1 MSSTTITIIIFAVIC
16 LSITAIYISQARE
29 RARVEKARRT
39 TICMDRYQRMQQL
52 LHDLPP
58 QYLNNELRVMILE
71 RSIETLHELIQLN
84 HDSKHES
91 YLQAD
96 LESLK
101 QIREQNPKFAPIPV
115 NSEAKA
121 KEVRDNLEILHRFIE
136 SQHRNKRLT
145 AAVAKK
151 YLDFIKLSICQ
162 SRADLFC
169 SRAQAAAK
177 EKPRLAIHN
186 YHCAIDA
193 FKALSEHPQAL
204 KAVQQLRLKIKA
216 LEAEADQQNQATKAQ
231 ADPVQQHKTEWD
243 TFLKDDDTWQKKNN
257 YDD

>member
-1 MSSTTITIIIFAVIC
+1 MSSTTITILIFAAIC
-16 LSITAIYISQARE
+16 FSITAIYISQARE

-84 HDSKHES
+84 RDAKHES
-91 YLQAD
+91 YLEAD
-96 LESLK
+96 QENLK
-101 QIREQNPKFAPIPV
+101 QVREQNPKFPPVPI
-115 NSEAKA
+115 NTEAKA

-162 SRADLFC
+162 SKADLFVA
-169 SRAQAAAK
+169 RADAAK

-193 FKALSEHPQAL
+193 YKTLAEHPQAL
-204 KAVQQLRLKIKA
+204 KAIQQYRIKIKA
-216 LEAEADQQNQATKAQ
+216 LEALAEEQKNATKTQ
-231 ADPVQQHKTEWD
+231 VDPVEKNKSEWD
-243 TFLKDDDTWQKKNN
+243 SFLKDEDTWQKKQD
-257 YDD
+257 YD

>member
-29 RARVEKARRT
+29 RARVEKARRA

-84 HDSKHES
+84 HNAKHES
-91 YLQAD
+91 YLQTD
-96 LESLK
+96 LEHLK
-101 QIREQNPKFAPIPV
+101 QIREQNPKFAAIPV

-121 KEVRDNLEILHRFIE
+121 KEVRGNLEILHRFIE
-136 SQHRNKRLT
+136 SQHRNKRLA
-145 AAVAKK
+145 AAVTKK
-151 YLDFIKLSICQ
+151 YLDFIKFSICQ
-162 SRADLFC
+162 SKADLFC
-169 SRAQAAAK
+169 TRAEAAK

-193 FKALSEHPQAL
+193 YKALSEHPQAL
-204 KAVQQLRLKIKA
+204 KAIQQLRIKIKT
-216 LEAEADQQNQATKAQ
+216 LEAEAEQQSQASKTQTNPTEK
-231 ADPVQQHKTEWD
+231 HKTEWD
-243 TFLKDDDTWQKKNN
+243 TFLKEDDTWQKKNS

>member
-1 MSSTTITIIIFAVIC
+1 MSATTITIVIFALIC

-29 RARVEKARRT
+29 RARVEKARRS

-58 QYLNNELRVMILE
+58 QYLNNELRTMILE

-84 HDSKHES
+84 HNAKHES
-91 YLQAD
+91 YLQSD
-96 LESLK
+96 LEHLK
-101 QIREQNPKFAPIPV
+101 QIREQNPKFNPIPV
-115 NSEAKA
+115 KSEAKA
-121 KEVRDNLEILHRFIE
+121 KEARDNLEILHRFIE
-136 SQHRNKRLT
+136 SQHKNKRLS

-169 SRAQAAAK
+169 NRAEAAK
-177 EKPRLAIHN
+177 GKPRLAIHN

-193 FKALSEHPQAL
+193 YKVLGEHPQAL
-204 KAVQQLRLKIKA
+204 KAIQQLRLKIKA
-216 LEAEADQQNQATKAQ
+216 LEAEAEQQNQTTKTTTDPAQ
-231 ADPVQQHKTEWD
+231 QNNSEWD
-243 TFLKDDDTWQKKNN
+243 SFLKEDDTWQKKNT

>member
-16 LSITAIYISQARE
+16 FSITAIYISQARE
-29 RARVEKARRT
+29 RARIERARRT
-39 TICMDRYQRMQQL
+39 TLCVDRYQRMQQL

-58 QYLNNELRVMILE
+58 QYLNNELRIMILE

-84 HDSKHES
+84 HDPKHDA
-91 YLQAD
+91 YLQTD
-96 LESLK
+96 QEHLK
-101 QIREQNPKFAPIPV
+101 QIREQNPKFSPIPV

-136 SQHRNKRLT
+136 SQHRNKRL
-145 AAVAKK
+145 AAASAKK

-162 SRADLFC
+162 SKADLFV
-169 SRAQAAAK
+169 SRAEAAK

-193 FKALSEHPQAL
+193 YKTLAEHPQAL
-204 KAVQQLRLKIKA
+204 KAIQQLRIRIKA
-216 LEAEADQQNQATKAQ
+216 LEEQAESQKQSTQTKVDPLTQNKS
-231 ADPVQQHKTEWD
+231 EWD
-243 TFLKDDDTWQKKNN
+243 EFLKEDDSWQKKQD
-257 YDD
+257 YE

>member
-16 LSITAIYISQARE
+16 LSIMAIYISQARE

-39 TICMDRYQRMQQL
+39 TLCVDRYQRMQQL

-58 QYLNNELRVMILE
+58 QYLNNELRIMILE

-84 HDSKHES
+84 HDAKHEA
-91 YLQAD
+91 YLQTD
-96 LESLK
+96 LDHLK
-101 QIREQNPKFAPIPV
+101 QIREQNPKYQAIPV

-145 AAVAKK
+145 TAVAKK

-162 SRADLFC
+162 SKADLFV
-169 SRAQAAAK
+169 SRAQAAK

-186 YHCAIDA
+186 YHCAIDCY
-193 FKALSEHPQAL
+193 KPLGEQPQAL
-204 KAVQQLRLKIKA
+204 KAIQQLRMKIKA
-216 LEAEADQQNQATKAQ
+216 LETEAEQQNQQ
-231 ADPVQQHKTEWD
+231 AKPQVDPVEQHKTEWD
-243 TFLKDDDTWQKKNN
+243 TFLQEDDTWKKKKD

>member
-1 MSSTTITIIIFAVIC
+1 MSATTITIVIFALIC
-16 LSITAIYISQARE
+16 LSISAIYISQARE
-29 RARVEKARRT
+29 RARVEKARRS

-58 QYLNNELRVMILE
+58 QYLNNELRIMILE

-84 HDSKHES
+84 HNAKHES
-91 YLQAD
+91 YLKGD
-96 LESLK
+96 LEHLK
-101 QIREQNPKFAPIPV
+101 QIREQNPKFNPIPV
-115 NSEAKA
+115 KSEAKA
-121 KEVRDNLEILHRFIE
+121 KEARNNLEIMHRFIE
-136 SQHRNKRLT
+136 SQHKNKRLS

-169 SRAQAAAK
+169 NRAEAAK
-177 EKPRLAIHN
+177 GKPRLAIHN

-193 FKALSEHPQAL
+193 YKVLSEHPQAL
-204 KAVQQLRLKIKA
+204 KAIQQLRIKIKA
-216 LEAEADQQNQATKAQ
+216 LEAEAEQQSQSTKTTT
-231 ADPVQQHKTEWD
+231 DPVQQHSTEWD
-243 TFLKDDDTWQKKNN
+243 SFLKEDDSWQKKNT